1 MLQNQLKKLQSFIDN
16 QLKLKTEWIA
26 AGEVSEYDALLI
38 KLPDEYTEED
48 EYISAMF
55 FPREAHQFKNTDF
68 LQLHYSL
75 PFLLEN
81 TLNSEVINFLFFL
94 NSSLPIGCFSVQDNM
109 IVCKH
114 VVCVEADKD
123 FNEKIMEEIIP
134 FFMNITVNYG
144 LIISELI
151 AGETT
156 LEEIMSRLKG

>member
-1 MLQNQLKKLQSFIDN
+1 MLKNQLKKLQTFTET
-16 QLKLKTEWIA
+16 KLNLQTEWIA

-38 KLPDEYTEED
+38 KLPVEYTEEE

-68 LQLHYSL
+68 LQFHYSL
-75 PFLLEN
+75 PFLLDN

-114 VVCVEADKD
+114 VATIEANTD

-134 FFMNITVNYG
+134 FFMNLTVNYG
-144 LIISELI
+144 LIIAELI

-156 LEEIMSRLKG
+156 LTEIMSRLK